1 MNICILV
8 PVCSRNQ
15 SYSSIEEIP
24 FFKNLYPSFERTK
37 DSGYNYTF
45 FVGYDDDDIF
55 YNENADKFGQI
66 KTFRLEGCQHAPAA
80 AWNKL
85 AKIAYDDPVNYDY
98 FFQIGDDVTL
108 ETPGW
113 TNKFINRLTSNN
125 NLGVVGP
132 CYMAN
137 YYGRVNNGTPY
148 VIENAFVAR
157 KHLDIFGYFFHPKIK
172 NWFCDDWMTRIYD
185 DIFCEIQVDYTCQN
199 TILGSRYNTINI
211 KSEIQTYINEGKL
224 ILQNHK
230 RVFSYCVYGTQKKYC
245 LGMVKNLEQIE
256 KLFPGY
262 RVVIYVGDDVPQ
274 EYIDKYKS
282 YHNVTLIHHD
292 FTDII
297 LTIYRYLVI
306 DYNYD
311 IVFVRDADSR
321 FGDRDVW
328 CINHFLNSDY
338 KVFTIRDHPW
348 HGRELMAGQ
357 TGFKNIKNI
366 SIKDKLDEFIKETP
380 RINYYQNDQ
389 DFINKYIFSQ
399 YKGDTIA
406 YSEFYSFGE
415 KERVIIAV
423 PRKSNEDF
431 CGNVFLFDDNNSED
445 TEFTIYGK
453 K

>member
-24 FFKNLYPSFERTK
+24 FFKNLYPSFEKTK
-37 DSGYNYTF
+37 DKGYNYTF
-45 FVGYDDDDIF
+45 FIGYDDDDVF
-55 YNENADKFGQI
+55 YNENAHKFGEI
-66 KTFRLEGCQHAPAA
+66 KTFRLEGCQHAPAT

-85 AKIAYDDPVNYDY
+85 AKIAYDDSVNYDY

-113 TNKFINRLTSNN
+113 TTKFINRLSSNN

-132 CYMAN
+132 CYLAN
-137 YYGRVNNGTPY
+137 YYGRVNNGTQY
-148 VIENAFVAR
+148 VIENAFVSR
-157 KHLDIFGYFFHPKIK
+157 KHLDIFGYFFHPNIK

-185 DIFCEIQVDYTCQN
+185 KIFCEIQVDYTCQN

-224 ILQNHK
+224 ILQNHNK
-230 RVFSYCVYGTQKKYC
+230 VFSYCVYGSQKKYC
-245 LGMVKNLEQIE
+245 LGMIKNLEQIE

-262 RVVIYVGDDVPQ
+262 RVVIYLGNDVPQ
-274 EYIDKYKS
+274 EYIEKYNS
-282 YHNVTLIHHD
+282 YHFVTLIYHD
-292 FTDII
+292 FTGGR
-297 LTIYRYLVI
+297 LMAYRFLVF
-306 DYNYD
+306 DLNYD
-311 IVFVRDADSR
+311 VAFVRDADSR
-321 FGDRDVW
+321 FDDRDIW
-328 CINHFLNSDY
+328 CINHFLNSEY

-357 TGFKNIKNI
+357 TGIKKIEGLNIKE
-366 SIKDKLDEFIKETP
+366 KLEQYIRIKETP
-380 RINYYQNDQ
+380 DCYQNDQ
-389 DFINKYIFSQ
+389 DFIIPAIFYQ
-399 YKGDTIA
+399 YKNTVISYA
-406 YSEFYSFGE
+406 EFYYFGE
-415 KERVIIAV
+415 KQTIKIPV
-423 PRKSNEDF
+423 PRKSSEDF
-431 CGNVFLFDDNNSED
+431 CGNVFLFDEDNNEY